1 MKHPKAC
8 SHIVDLKTIDNEASA
23 DYRRIIEEEWYVKFK
38 LVPPDVHFR
47 NAAERAIETFK
58 VRFLSVL
65 AGFDPTLPKYLWDLL
80 LDQTKL
86 TLNLLRQATLDP

>member
-38 LVPPDVHFR
+38 LVPPDVHLR
-47 NAAERAIETFK
+47 NAAEHAIETFK